1 MEISIRR
8 NTCDPEIGEA
18 TIDIGTSK
26 ITCDYD
32 REDFAHELVNAY
44 RDLYMDDAKW
54 IEHLSLYL
62 TFQEVSELA
71 EKLKDE

>member
-8 NTCDPEIGEA
+8 NTCNAEIGEV

-44 RDLYMDDAKW
+44 RDLYMDDDKW

-62 TFQEVSELA
+62 TQQEVSDLA
-71 EKLKDE
+71 EKLKE